1 MNHTIIATLTRM
13 KVGRAARAIRS
24 LTFSPELIE

>member
-1 MNHTIIATLTRM
+1 MSHTTSATPARMN
-13 KVGRAARAIRS
+13 VGRAARAIRS